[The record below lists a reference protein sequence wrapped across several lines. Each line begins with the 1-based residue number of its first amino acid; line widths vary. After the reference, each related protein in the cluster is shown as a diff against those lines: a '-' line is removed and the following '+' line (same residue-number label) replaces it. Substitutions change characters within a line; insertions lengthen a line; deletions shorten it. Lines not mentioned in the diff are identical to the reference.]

1 METGLIGG
9 DADICEFCSRSP
21 CSCPQAVIDAINKV
35 KGKGKGRTKD
45 QPKRCSNCGKIGHI
59 KAECWN
65 PGGGAAGSQKGG
77 GKGTKGRTDQGKPAG
92 PKLKLA
98 NEELK
103 CWTCGGRGH
112 RADKCPSKQR
122 CGADRPAFV
131 PEDSNVHAAASLK
144 HAAVGSM
151 GAFVLRCTRSCS
163 PQGATLV
170 WNYRR

>member
-1 METGLIGG
+1 MNRMEDGPLRQHMMLNAERLGTWAAVQEELIAVRRTQMGPQPMETGLIGG

-35 KGKGKGRTKD
+35 KGKGKGKTKD

-77 GKGTKGRTDQGKPAG
+77 GKGTKGRTDQGKAAG
-92 PKLKLA
+92 PKSKLA

-112 RADKCPSKQR
+112 RADKCPSKQL
-122 CGADRPAFV
+122 
-131 PEDSNVHAAASLK
+131 S
-144 HAAVGSM
+144 AVELSK
-151 GAFVLRCTRSCS
+151 
-163 PQGATLV
+163 
-170 WNYRR
+170 